1 MSLFKN
7 KTFLRALKAT
17 ILLAALILLSLR
29 LDISALMQMQIKGSS
44 SLWLLGLSSFF
55 ALFALNLSLDALNWK
70 IVQSIIRPIG
80 LKEAFLHNLKSYAL
94 AFITPINSGELAGR
108 YLVQKKGRDR
118 QKTVFLTFWTHA
130 PKLFAKISITLPM
143 LFGLLPNENAL
154 LRGAAILVA
163 GLMIVAYFNL
173 QKLISATNHWQF
185 KRFAFKN
192 YMVKGRPLLA
202 EKAKLLGINMIRFLC
217 FSGQLATVL
226 YLIDPN
232 EVNLRTLLAIPVFYF
247 ITAVLPTWAAV
258 DFLIKGALSLYF
270 FQYFSRQ
277 EELFLVASTL
287 VWLFNVAIPAI
298 VGLIGFNPSELQNFR
313 KKKS

>member
-1 MSLFKN
+1 MR
-7 KTFLRALKAT
+7 TLKGA
-17 ILLAALILLSLR
+17 ILLAAFVLLALR
-29 LDISALMQMQIKGSS
+29 LDFTALVQIQIKGSPS
-44 SLWLLGLSSFF
+44 VWFFGLAVFF

-70 IVQSIIRPIG
+70 IVQGIIRPIR

-94 AFITPINSGELAGR
+94 AFITPVNTGELAGR
-108 YLVQKKGRDR
+108 YLVQKEGRDR

-130 PKLFAKISITLPM
+130 PKLFAKISITFPM
-143 LFGLLPNENAL
+143 LFWLLPNENSLLRSAAL
-154 LRGAAILVA
+154 LIA

-185 KRFAFKN
+185 RRFAFKN
-192 YMVKGRPLLA
+192 YMVKGRPLWG
-202 EKAKLLGINMIRFLC
+202 EKAKLLSINMIRFLC

-226 YLIDPN
+226 YLIDPT

-287 VWLFNVAIPAI
+287 VWLFNVALPAI
-298 VGLIGFNPSELQNFR
+298 TGLIGFNPSELQNFR
-313 KKKS
+313 KRKS